1 MQIRPCVVGFS
12 KARLG
17 AISISPLQIASCY
30 WRSNLR
36 NMLGSCE
43 KGKNGTCHRMTWVD
57 QWASEVE
64 GSASLDFLVL
74 HEVWSDHLLEN
85 NFSHIHKLSFYHF
98 IRWPLIFSGIMRRT
112 TDALSSITPSVSLF
126 MSYRIPS
133 WHFYMYPRHD
143 HIPSH
148 DFLHGSS
155 IFLDND
161 STLTY
166 YS

>member
-12 KARLG
+12 KPRLG
-17 AISISPLQIASCY
+17 APLSHRYKLSICS

-43 KGKNGTCHRMTWVD
+43 KGKNGPCHRMTWVD

-85 NFSHIHKLSFYHF
+85 NFSHIHKLSFYHS
-98 IRWPLIFSGIMRRT
+98 IRWPLIVFWYYASK
-112 TDALSSITPSVSLF
+112 TDALSSIAPSVSLF
-126 MSYRIPS
+126 MRPS
-133 WHFYMYPRHD
+133 
-143 HIPSH
+143 
-148 DFLHGSS
+148 
-155 IFLDND
+155 
-161 STLTY
+161 
-166 YS
+166 

>member
-1 MQIRPCVVGFS
+1 MLTIMTYKNATSVWSCHAKMSGRPAPYQHC
-12 KARLG
+12 AT
-17 AISISPLQIASCY
+17 
-30 WRSNLR
+30 
-36 NMLGSCE
+36 

-85 NFSHIHKLSFYHF
+85 NFSHIHKLSFYHS
-98 IRWPLIFSGIMRRT
+98 IRWPLIFFWYYASK
-112 TDALSSITPSVSLF
+112 TDALSSIAPSVSLF
-126 MSYRIPS
+126 MHPSIPS
-133 WHFYMYPRHD
+133 WHFYTHPRHD

-148 DFLHGSS
+148 DLLHGSS
-155 IFLDND
+155 IFLDKY